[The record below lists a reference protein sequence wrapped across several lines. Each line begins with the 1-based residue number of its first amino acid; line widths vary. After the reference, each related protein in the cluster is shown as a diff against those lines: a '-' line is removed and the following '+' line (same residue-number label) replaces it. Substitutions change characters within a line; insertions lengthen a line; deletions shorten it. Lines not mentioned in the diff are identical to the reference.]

1 MAVDEQNE
9 LPEATPREAELQRQ
23 LNGIQSQSLKEKLDE
38 HSKPLEQS
46 AEKLSQHELENLN
59 LWDENQALNTTS
71 NKKRRFWAQ
80 IRPTPTLETPNSGT
94 CTTLPPTTPQGD
106 AETRKKAKGAQTY
119 DIEDSESEPKSD
131 KEAPEG
137 AAKTESPMVA
147 YLEQM
152 FSKRLDSMQPMVER
166 LPWVA
171 PSIRKSNPD
180 SYADTPFMDEITLI
194 EMTRKFSFP
203 T

>member
-1 MAVDEQNE
+1 M
-9 LPEATPREAELQRQ
+9 
-23 LNGIQSQSLKEKLDE
+23 
-38 HSKPLEQS
+38 
-46 AEKLSQHELENLN
+46 
-59 LWDENQALNTTS
+59 
-71 NKKRRFWAQ
+71 
-80 IRPTPTLETPNSGT
+80 
-94 CTTLPPTTPQGD
+94 TLPPTTPQGD

-119 DIEDSESEPKSD
+119 DIEDSESEPESD

-147 YLEQM
+147 YLEEM

-171 PSIRKSNPD
+171 PPIRKRNPD

-203 T
+203 NIKAYDGTSDPDDHVAQYRQRMLAVALPKESREATMCKGFG